1 MQNLRIRAQISRANS
16 AAFHIHIQISVL
28 ITWITRRTQVIKSF
42 HWEGILANSGT
53 PKSLSHGLVA
63 VKDEMVLVAKLPI
76 IDFRRFQIEDDDDD
90 DSIESW

>member
-16 AAFHIHIQISVL
+16 AAFHIHIEISVI
-28 ITWITRRTQVIKSF
+28 ITWITRHKVIK
-42 HWEGILANSGT
+42 
-53 PKSLSHGLVA
+53 KSPLGGQIQEPRSRCPAA
-63 VKDEMVLVAKLPI
+63 VKDEIVLVAKLPI